1 MIRGI
6 QENIGY
12 TPSYLMVLYA
22 ITGCDTVSAIY
33 CQGKIMA
40 FIMAHK
46 KHEYGVLSVLTIAN
60 STRQEVQKVGE
71 TFILRL

>member
-46 KHEYGVLSVLTIAN
+46 KHEYGVL
-60 STRQEVQKVGE
+60 
-71 TFILRL
+71 